1 MSLRA
6 ERYRKRAAEC
16 ELASEKSKEPA
27 TKALYLDLAR
37 EWRNLA
43 RQGEALDRERDKE

>member
-6 ERYRKRAAEC
+6 ERYRSRAAEC
-16 ELASEKSKEPA
+16 EQTAEKVRDPA
-27 TKALYLDLAR
+27 TKALHLDLAR

-43 RQGEALDRERDKE
+43 RQAEALDRERGKE